1 MQTFALASGKVRHG
15 MFVVCLFIKS
25 SIILWDENFN
35 TATFKQVIFWQIAK
49 FWLVEFVTMTSAF
62 GNYYTHRQALVKI
75 LLMLLRNYCAKIATK
90 KRKHNTNSTEM
101 SVDLVVCV
109 LAVLSL
115 SGAEKGRGQ
124 LCWLVQ
130 KRTASSSQPS
140 QARPL
145 PSPTPWS
152 TPC

>member
-1 MQTFALASGKVRHG
+1 
-15 MFVVCLFIKS
+15 
-25 SIILWDENFN
+25 
-35 TATFKQVIFWQIAK
+35 
-49 FWLVEFVTMTSAF
+49 MTSAF

-75 LLMLLRNYCAKIATK
+75 LLMLLGNYCAKIATK

-124 LCWLVQ
+124 LMRHTNVQ
-130 KRTASSSQPS
+130 VEDGILGNTAQFPPDGLSTAPAAA
-140 QARPL
+140 ARHL
-145 PSPTPWS
+145 R
-152 TPC
+152 CQNAR